1 MPPSRAIAP
10 VLVVSP
16 LVFAA
21 AATAPLAAINL
32 APSLDAINGV
42 VWGPPTLWLI
52 GLTGVYLMVGLR
64 LMPLRRIGFGIR
76 QALASIRSSRG
87 EGDVSAFASLTTA
100 LAATIGTGN
109 VAGVA
114 GAIAVGGPGAV
125 FWMWLI
131 ALVGMATKY
140 AESLLAVHYR
150 EVDDLGEHV
159 GGPMY
164 FIRNGLGPRW
174 AWLGTL
180 FAIFGTL
187 AGFGIGNGVQ
197 AHELALA
204 LRTALNVPELLTGV
218 VMAAI
223 AFAVLIGGIE
233 RIGKVTEVVVP
244 FMALVYV
251 GGALVILGLHAAE
264 IPSALSLIVSDAF
277 SGQAVAGGSLGV
289 VIQKGIAR
297 GVFSNE
303 AGLGT
308 APIAQAAAKPGDPV
322 LQGAVAMLGTFI
334 DTIVVCTMTAL
345 VIVISGEFMGG
356 QSGVALTMAAFN
368 HGLPGSAWL
377 VTFGTVFFTGTT
389 ILGWGYYSERCLEF
403 LVGTRAIK
411 PFRLVWVA
419 VVVIGAVLSGGVI
432 WTIADILNA
441 LMAIPNLIG
450 VLLLSG
456 TVFRLTRAYR
466 FEAAAEQ
473 PGS

>member
-1 MPPSRAIAP
+1 
-10 VLVVSP
+10 VLP
-16 LVFAA
+16 F
-21 AATAPLAAINL
+21 
-32 APSLDAINGV
+32 LDALNNV
-42 VWGPPTLWLI
+42 VWGPITLWLI
-52 GLTGVYLMVGLR
+52 GLTGLYLMVGLGF
-64 LMPLRRIGFGIR
+64 MPLRRIGFGFR
-76 QALASIRSSRG
+76 QALGSIRSSKG
-87 EGDVSAFASLTTA
+87 EGDVTAFEGLTTA

-114 GAIAVGGPGAV
+114 GAIATGGPGAV

-131 ALVGMATKY
+131 AFVGMATKY
-140 AESLLAVHYR
+140 AESVLAVHYR

-164 FIRNGLGPRW
+164 FIRNGLGPGW
-174 AWLGTL
+174 GWLATL
-180 FAIFGTL
+180 FALFGTL

-204 LRTALNVPELLTGV
+204 LKTSLGVPELLTGV

-223 AFAVLIGGIE
+223 TFLVLIGGIE

-244 FMALVYV
+244 FMAIVYV
-251 GGALVILGLHAAE
+251 VGALVIMLVHLGE
-264 IPSALSLIVSDAF
+264 IPAALGVIFNDAF
-277 SGQAVAGGSLGV
+277 TGQAVAGGALGT
-289 VIQKGIAR
+289 VIQKGLSR

-322 LQGAVAMLGTFI
+322 LQGTVAMLGTFI
-334 DTIVVCTMTAL
+334 DTIIVCTMTAL
-345 VIVISGEFMGG
+345 VIVISGLYTGD
-356 QSGVALTMAAFN
+356 QSGVALTMAAFDK
-368 HGLPGSAWL
+368 GLPGASWL

-403 LVGTRAIK
+403 LAGTRAIQ

-419 VVVIGAVLSGGVI
+419 VVVIGAVATGGVI
-432 WTIADILNA
+432 WTVADILNG

-450 VLLLSG
+450 LLLLSG
-456 TVFRLTRAYR
+456 TVFRLTREYS
-466 FEAAAEQ
+466 FKEAQQ
-473 PGS
+473 PASLPPER

>member
-1 MPPSRAIAP
+1 
-10 VLVVSP
+10 L
-16 LVFAA
+16 
-21 AATAPLAAINL
+21 
-32 APSLDAINGV
+32 LDAINDV
-42 VWGPPTLWLI
+42 VWGPLTLLLI
-52 GLTGVYLMVGLR
+52 GLTGLYLMVGLR
-64 LMPLRRIGFGIR
+64 FMPLRRIGFGFR
-76 QALASIRSSRG
+76 QALGSIRSSSG
-87 EGDVSAFASLTTA
+87 EGDVSAFEGLTTA

-114 GAIAVGGPGAV
+114 GAIATGGPGAV

-131 ALVGMATKY
+131 AFVGMATKY
-140 AESLLAVHYR
+140 VESLLAVHYR
-150 EVDDLGEHV
+150 EVDELGEHV

-174 AWLGTL
+174 GWLATL
-180 FAIFGTL
+180 FALFGTL

-197 AHELALA
+197 SHEMALA
-204 LRTALNVPELLTGV
+204 LKTSLGVPELLTGL

-223 AFAVLIGGIE
+223 TFLVLIGGIE

-244 FMALVYV
+244 FMAIVYV
-251 GGALVILGLHAAE
+251 VGALVILGAHLGE
-264 IPSALSLIVSDAF
+264 IPAAFGLILRDAF
-277 SGQAVAGGSLGV
+277 TGQAVAGGALGT

-322 LQGAVAMLGTFI
+322 LQGTVAMLGTFI
-334 DTIVVCTMTAL
+334 DTIIVCTMTAL
-345 VIVISGEFMGG
+345 VIVISGLYSGD
-356 QSGVALTMAAFN
+356 QRGVALTMAAFDK
-368 HGLPGSAWL
+368 GLPGAAWL

-403 LVGTRAIK
+403 LAGTAAIR

-419 VVVIGAVLSGGVI
+419 MVVIGAVATGGVI
-432 WTIADILNA
+432 WTIADILNG

-450 VLLLSG
+450 LLLLSG
-456 TVFRLTRAYR
+456 TAFRLTRAYD
-466 FEAAAEQ
+466 FEA
-473 PGS
+473 

>member
-1 MPPSRAIAP
+1 
-10 VLVVSP
+10 LE
-16 LVFAA
+16 L
-21 AATAPLAAINL
+21 LDQIN
-32 APSLDAINGV
+32 SV
-42 VWGPPTLWLI
+42 VWGPVTLWLL
-52 GLTGVYLMVGLR
+52 GLTGLYLMLGLGF
-64 LMPLRRIGFGIR
+64 MPLRRIGFGVR
-76 QALASIRSSRG
+76 QAIASIGSNRG

-114 GAIAVGGPGAV
+114 GAISVGGPGAV

-150 EVDDLGEHV
+150 EVDELGEHV

-174 AWLGTL
+174 AWLATV

-197 AHELALA
+197 AHEMALA
-204 LRTALNVPELLTGV
+204 LNKSLGVPELATGL

-244 FMALVYV
+244 FMAVVYV
-251 GGALVILGLHAAE
+251 GGALVILLAHLSE
-264 IPSALSLIVSDAF
+264 IPAAFGLIFSDAF
-277 SGQAVAGGSLGV
+277 SGKAVAGGALGT
-289 VIQKGIAR
+289 VIRAGISR
-297 GVFSNE
+297 GIFSNE
-303 AGLGT
+303 SGMGT

-322 LQGAVAMLGTFI
+322 LQGTVAMLGTFI
-334 DTIVVCTMTAL
+334 DTIVVCSMTAL
-345 VIVISGEFMGG
+345 VIVISGLYGNGE
-356 QSGVALTMAAFN
+356 SGVALTMSAFN
-368 HGLPGSAWL
+368 EGLPGAAWL

-403 LVGTRAIK
+403 LVGTGAIRA
-411 PFRLVWVA
+411 FRLVWVA
-419 VVVIGAVLSGGVI
+419 VVVFGAVAAGGVI
-432 WTIADILNA
+432 WTIADILNG
-441 LMAIPNLIG
+441 LMVIPNLIG

-456 TVFRLTRAYR
+456 TVFRLTRAYD
-466 FEAAAEQ
+466 FNAPALKAGE
-473 PGS
+473 

>member
-1 MPPSRAIAP
+1 MLP
-10 VLVVSP
+10 
-16 LVFAA
+16 F
-21 AATAPLAAINL
+21 
-32 APSLDAINGV
+32 LDALNNV
-42 VWGPPTLWLI
+42 VWGPITLWLI
-52 GLTGVYLMVGLR
+52 GLTGLYLMVGLGF
-64 LMPLRRIGFGIR
+64 MPLRRIGFGFR
-76 QALASIRSSRG
+76 QALGSIRSSKG
-87 EGDVSAFASLTTA
+87 EGDVTAFEGLTTA

-114 GAIAVGGPGAV
+114 GAIATGGPGAV

-131 ALVGMATKY
+131 AFVGMATKY
-140 AESLLAVHYR
+140 AESVLAVHYR

-164 FIRNGLGPRW
+164 FIRNGLGPGW
-174 AWLGTL
+174 GWLATL
-180 FAIFGTL
+180 FALFGTL

-204 LRTALNVPELLTGV
+204 LKTSLGVPELLTGV

-223 AFAVLIGGIE
+223 TFLVLIGGIE

-244 FMALVYV
+244 FMAIVYV
-251 GGALVILGLHAAE
+251 VGALVILLVHLGE
-264 IPSALSLIVSDAF
+264 IPAALGVIFNDAF
-277 SGQAVAGGSLGV
+277 TGQAVAGGALGT
-289 VIQKGIAR
+289 VIQKGISR

-322 LQGAVAMLGTFI
+322 LQGTVAMLGTFI
-334 DTIVVCTMTAL
+334 DTIIVCTMTAL
-345 VIVISGEFMGG
+345 VIVISGLYTGD
-356 QSGVALTMAAFN
+356 QSGVALTMAAFDK
-368 HGLPGSAWL
+368 GLPGASWL

-403 LVGTRAIK
+403 LAGTRAIQ

-419 VVVIGAVLSGGVI
+419 VVVIGAVATGGVI
-432 WTIADILNA
+432 WTVADILNG

-450 VLLLSG
+450 LLLLSG
-456 TVFRLTRAYR
+456 TVFRLTREYS
-466 FEAAAEQ
+466 FKEAQQ
-473 PGS
+473 PASLPPER

>member
-1 MPPSRAIAP
+1 MEWLNRVNDI
-10 VLVVSP
+10 
-16 LVFAA
+16 
-21 AATAPLAAINL
+21 
-32 APSLDAINGV
+32 
-42 VWGPPTLWLI
+42 VWGPITLWLI
-52 GLTGVYLMVGLR
+52 GLTGLYLMVGLR
-64 LMPLRRIGFGIR
+64 FMPLRRIGFGFR
-76 QALASIRSSRG
+76 QAIASIGNTQG
-87 EGDVSAFASLTTA
+87 EGDVSAFASLSTA

-114 GAIAVGGPGAV
+114 GAIAVGGPGSV

-164 FIRNGLGPRW
+164 FIRNGLGPNW
-174 AWLGTL
+174 AWLGGL
-180 FAIFGTL
+180 FALFGTL

-204 LRTALNVPELLTGV
+204 LRTSLGVPELATGL
-218 VMAAI
+218 VMAVI
-223 AFAVLIGGIE
+223 TFLVLIGGIE

-244 FMALVYV
+244 FMAIVYV
-251 GGALVILGLHAAE
+251 GGALVILLAHLGE
-264 IPSALSLIVSDAF
+264 IPAAFGVIFRDAF
-277 SGQAVAGGSLGV
+277 SGQAVAGGALGT

-322 LQGAVAMLGTFI
+322 LQGSVAMLGTFI

-345 VIVISGEFMGG
+345 VIVISGLYTSGEK
-356 QSGVALTMAAFN
+356 GVALTMSAFGW
-368 HGLPGSAWL
+368 GLPGGQWL
-377 VTFGTVFFTGTT
+377 VTFGTVFFTATT

-403 LVGTRAIK
+403 LAGTRAIK

-419 VVVIGAVLSGGVI
+419 VVVFGAVAATNLI
-432 WTIADILNA
+432 WTIADILNG

-450 VLLLSG
+450 LLLLSG
-456 TVFRLTRAYR
+456 TVFRLTRDYR
-466 FEAAAEQ
+466 FEESSGAQAK
-473 PGS
+473 G